1 MPAIDPNAVLNDI
14 RTLSSDEF
22 GGRAPGSPGE
32 QMTVDYLVK
41 QFQAAGAQPGNP
53 DGTWRLAAWHGP
65 SAGRRGPAARGDRPR
80 DRDVVWEPR

>member
-1 MPAIDPNAVLNDI
+1 MTRRVSALLLLSLVACAAPAAPPPQPLTVAEMPALDPNAVLNDI

-41 QFQAAGAQPGNP
+41 QFHAAGAQPGNP
-53 DGTWRLAAWHGP
+53 DGT
-65 SAGRRGPAARGDRPR
+65 
-80 DRDVVWEPR
+80 